1 MKITIICRRGFGLQ
15 TTQFVV
21 ISRCCFAWDSYEM
34 YKIFKRTCWAIV
46 LLIKSIVFPCPRC
59 RRRRGLLKVP
69 NDEPLSSIVIKQD
82 ENRKSL
88 LSRNGSLSLIPYA
101 GIMATDFKRHLIYQ
115 LFLIFTA
122 TSYFPG
128 EDLSLFALSIS
139 SICSGVKWSTKLK
152 RKTELN
158 RSLLRKF
165 FIFFH
170 PAICL
175 LLPFVKMRIYEL
187 FSDAIFNVHANSR
200 TLSEPTINEISPD
213 WKRFSLFKIW

>member
-1 MKITIICRRGFGLQ
+1 
-15 TTQFVV
+15 
-21 ISRCCFAWDSYEM
+21 
-34 YKIFKRTCWAIV
+34 
-46 LLIKSIVFPCPRC
+46 
-59 RRRRGLLKVP
+59 
-69 NDEPLSSIVIKQD
+69 
-82 ENRKSL
+82 
-88 LSRNGSLSLIPYA
+88 
-101 GIMATDFKRHLIYQ
+101 MATDFKRHLIYQ

-128 EDLSLFALSIS
+128 EHLSLFALSIS

-165 FIFFH
+165 FKFFH

-175 LLPFVKMRIYEL
+175 LLPFVKMTIYEL

-200 TLSEPTINEISPD
+200 ISSEPTINEISPD
-213 WKRFSLFKIW
+213 WKIFSLFKFDNLKNDDICIVSPQESSVSSKTGLPFTEHLNCISFQGKSSIIWMSLELEYSPTTTC